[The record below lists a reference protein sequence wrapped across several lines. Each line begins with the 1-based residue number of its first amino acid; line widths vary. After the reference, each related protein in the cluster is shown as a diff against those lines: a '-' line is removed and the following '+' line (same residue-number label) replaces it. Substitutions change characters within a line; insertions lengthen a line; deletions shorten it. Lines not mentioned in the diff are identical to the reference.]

1 MKNFHHSNKKHSA
14 RFSSMEEFIEAVK
27 AVEIKENPGK
37 GILGQVKE
45 KEIVIVK
52 KLKNGRE

>member
-1 MKNFHHSNKKHSA
+1 MKNFHHSNKKNSA
-14 RFSSMEEFIEAVK
+14 RFSSMEEFIE

-45 KEIVIVK
+45 KK
-52 KLKNGRE
+52 